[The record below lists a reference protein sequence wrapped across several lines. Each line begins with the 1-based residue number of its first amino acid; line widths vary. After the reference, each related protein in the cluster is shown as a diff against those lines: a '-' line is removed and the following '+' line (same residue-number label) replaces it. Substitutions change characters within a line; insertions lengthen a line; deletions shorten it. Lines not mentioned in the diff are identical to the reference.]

1 MNRLSLSAGNLHE
14 NSHQLDQGPGMYMNL
29 RLSLPISV
37 CPHRRALVVAI
48 PVHSYQSRHSPDQTG
63 PSHRDKRK
71 RADRLVKTIYVSTA
85 NRLYA
90 GYVSSMQLLYLLQ
103 GRARPKL
110 QLPRSCNCFRTR
122 SACAELG
129 SIASALCKCNFA

>member
-1 MNRLSLSAGNLHE
+1 PCFRIAMILRCVACPSLQFSSPGFGRTHIL
-14 NSHQLDQGPGMYMNL
+14 GPVFGGY
-29 RLSLPISV
+29 
-37 CPHRRALVVAI
+37 
-48 PVHSYQSRHSPDQTG
+48 
-63 PSHRDKRK
+63 
-71 RADRLVKTIYVSTA
+71 VKTIYVSTA